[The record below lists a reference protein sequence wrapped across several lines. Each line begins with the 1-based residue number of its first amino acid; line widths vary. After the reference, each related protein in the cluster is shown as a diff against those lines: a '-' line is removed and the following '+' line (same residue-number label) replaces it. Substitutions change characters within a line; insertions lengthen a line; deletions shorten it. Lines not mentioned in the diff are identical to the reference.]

1 MRHHWTLGDQRRYD
15 PRILSVCKQLYEE
28 ASEILYHKNFI
39 IDVNCG
45 DFEYSEYE
53 LQGTDWRWRS
63 TNLTG
68 RFPFHK
74 VHQLTL
80 RLDIDIS
87 QDPSHL
93 FYHMVYL
100 CGLLL
105 SEAKYMRHLYIE
117 IVNNHAYNNNLDG
130 SCPLWKIAGST
141 GSAEQFS
148 VQQSECSIHR
158 EFDSDSSP
166 SLEPQNTMI
175 DHINFLL
182 KPLALPGRVQK
193 CHIDISDIVPMTPNL
208 KASLLRYEDALM
220 DKRPFGYEVSKKLW
234 EYYLFILDRQADI
247 ERMRQRHA
255 AAKHEQW
262 LVNTHLHHKC
272 KHPSRSAKKYSRF
285 CGKDTQCDGC
295 NKWHHFVMECRKCQV
310 RACTSCMSNLRKKIT
325 PIQRVKLHDAWLVST
340 SQLHSYEHPLKATK
354 KYRRP
359 YGKSAKCEGCE
370 KEFSWLVQCRKCK
383 LRACVSCTSEIR
395 KKQAALQEDARSQGT
410 AYWSDSN

>member
-1 MRHHWTLGDQRRYD
+1 M
-15 PRILSVCKQLYEE
+15 YEE

-45 DFEYSEYE
+45 DFEYSENE
-53 LQGTDWRWRS
+53 LPGTDWRWRS

-93 FYHMVYL
+93 FNHMVYL

-105 SEAKYMRHLYIE
+105 SEAKYMRRLYIE
-117 IVNNHAYNNNLDG
+117 IINNHAYNNYLDEY
-130 SCPLWKIAGST
+130 CPLWKIAGST
-141 GSAEQFS
+141 SAAEQFS

-158 EFDSDSSP
+158 GFDSDSDP

-208 KASLLRYEDALM
+208 KASLLRYEDAVM
-220 DKRPFGYEVSKKLW
+220 DKRPFGYEDSRKLW
-234 EYYLFILDRQADI
+234 EHYLFILDRQADV

-255 AAKHEQW
+255 AEEHEQW

-272 KHPSRSAKKYSRF
+272 KHPPRSAKKYSRF
-285 CGKDTQCDGC
+285 CGKDTRCDGC
-295 NKWHHFVMECRKCQV
+295 NKWHHFVMGCRKCQV
-310 RACTSCMSNLRKKIT
+310 RACTSCMSNLRKEIT
-325 PIQRVKLHDAWLVST
+325 PIQRVKLHGAWRMARQHFST
-340 SQLHSYEHPLKATK
+340 TQFQTPPESDEEISSPLWQD
-354 KYRRP
+354 Y
-359 YGKSAKCEGCE
+359 
-370 KEFSWLVQCRKCK
+370 
-383 LRACVSCTSEIR
+383 
-395 KKQAALQEDARSQGT
+395 
-410 AYWSDSN
+410 

>member
-1 MRHHWTLGDQRRYD
+1 MAVASLLGIPREIRDMILELWLPEYESVRLTRLPARYMRHHWTLGDQRRYD

-45 DFEYSEYE
+45 DFEYSENE
-53 LQGTDWRWRS
+53 LPGTDWRWRS

-93 FYHMVYL
+93 FNHMVYL

-105 SEAKYMRHLYIE
+105 SEAKYMRRLYIE
-117 IVNNHAYNNNLDG
+117 IINNHAYNNYLDEY
-130 SCPLWKIAGST
+130 CPLWKIAGST
-141 GSAEQFS
+141 SAAEQFS

-158 EFDSDSSP
+158 GFDSDSDP

-208 KASLLRYEDALM
+208 KASLLRYEDAVM
-220 DKRPFGYEVSKKLW
+220 DKRPFRYEDSRKL
-234 EYYLFILDRQADI
+234 
-247 ERMRQRHA
+247 
-255 AAKHEQW
+255 
-262 LVNTHLHHKC
+262 
-272 KHPSRSAKKYSRF
+272 
-285 CGKDTQCDGC
+285 
-295 NKWHHFVMECRKCQV
+295 
-310 RACTSCMSNLRKKIT
+310 
-325 PIQRVKLHDAWLVST
+325 
-340 SQLHSYEHPLKATK
+340 
-354 KYRRP
+354 
-359 YGKSAKCEGCE
+359 
-370 KEFSWLVQCRKCK
+370 
-383 LRACVSCTSEIR
+383 
-395 KKQAALQEDARSQGT
+395 
-410 AYWSDSN
+410 